1 MFHIRPY
8 LAYGW
13 ALLATPLVLVTFMG
27 MPSLAGRLVAFTGLH
42 VHPIY
47 TGGEVMQTIDHPNHK
62 TIVHRPVF
70 DGLISPRST
79 GFVQIEW
86 QPKDANLPD
95 VIDES
100 IDLDQD
106 GKADLQIHM
115 DTGTD
120 RVRLDSIDNRI
131 VSVNEVVKV
140 RNGRI
145 VRINLS
151 KRAN

>member
-1 MFHIRPY
+1 MFRIRPY
-8 LAYGW
+8 LAYSW

-27 MPSLAGRLVAFTGLH
+27 MPALANRLVAFTGLH

-47 TGGEVMQTIDHPNHK
+47 TGGEVMQTIDHPHHR

-70 DGLISPRST
+70 DGLIGPRQT
-79 GFVQIEW
+79 GFVQIQW

-95 VIDES
+95 VIDEP

-120 RVRLDSIDNRI
+120 QVRLDPLDSR
-131 VSVNEVVKV
+131 VGSVNEVVKV

-151 KRAN
+151 KRSH